1 MEITNSYSLSKK
13 ILLAWWLMRTKV
25 ICANARLFRFPFDV
39 RGRKYIDF
47 GQGMTT
53 GVGCRLEAF
62 SETGNSTMIFG
73 ERVQIND
80 YVHICSMQKVS
91 IGNDV
96 LIAGKVYISDNSHGV
111 YKGEEIHSNPEIPPI
126 KREYFIAPVIIEDN
140 VWIGEGVMVLP
151 GVKIGKGAVI
161 GAYSVVNKDIP
172 SNTIAVGQPAKVIKR
187 YDFDTKCWEKIL

>member
-1 MEITNSYSLSKK
+1 MKIANSYSFTKK
-13 ILLAWWLMRTKV
+13 ILLAWWLIRTKA
-25 ICANARLFRFPFDV
+25 ICANARIFRFPFDV

-47 GQGMTT
+47 GKGITT

-62 SETGNSTMIFG
+62 SETGDPTMIFG
-73 ERVQIND
+73 ERVQLND

-111 YKGEEIHSNPEIPPI
+111 YKGEKIHSNPEIPPI

-140 VWIGEGVMVLP
+140 VWIGEGVIVLP
-151 GVKIGKGAVI
+151 GVKVGKGAVI
-161 GAYSVVNKDIP
+161 GAYSIINKDIP
-172 SNTIAVGQPAKVIKR
+172 SNVIAAGQPAKVIKE
-187 YDFDTKCWEKIL
+187 YNADTKYWEKV